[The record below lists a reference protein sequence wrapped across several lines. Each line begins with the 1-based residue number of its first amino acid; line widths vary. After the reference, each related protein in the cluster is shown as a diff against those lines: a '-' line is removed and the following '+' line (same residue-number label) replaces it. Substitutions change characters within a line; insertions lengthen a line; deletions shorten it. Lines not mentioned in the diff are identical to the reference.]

1 MEGRGFAEDPGV
13 EGDPLSTPTHHL
25 TVGVLEWRRR
35 VSAEYRSAALTAQ
48 LLHRC
53 IQLGIDDALLA
64 TAQRIVAD
72 ELEPARISHDVAVA
86 LGGPDEPVPLD
97 PGELQAPDRPE
108 GPFADLVERAVQ
120 GFCLG
125 ETFAVPL
132 FHAMRQGA
140 EGPARAAL
148 DRILRDEAVHRQ
160 FGWDLLD
167 ALLEVDG
174 DGVRAYV
181 TRRLP
186 GWLAGFERAYHPDH
200 PGEDLGPAERAAGLI
215 PLSAYRAAYVEAVE
229 TDIRPRLAR
238 RQITW

>member
-1 MEGRGFAEDPGV
+1 MA
-13 EGDPLSTPTHHL
+13 
-25 TVGVLEWRRR
+25 
-35 VSAEYRSAALTAQ
+35 AEYRSAALTAQ

-53 IQLGIDDALLA
+53 IQLGVDDAHIA
-64 TAQRIVAD
+64 TARRIVDD
-72 ELEPARISHDVAVA
+72 ELEHAKLSHDVAVA
-86 LGGPDEPVPLD
+86 LGGPDEPVPLE
-97 PGELQAPDRPE
+97 PAELESPARPE
-108 GPFADLVERAVQ
+108 GPFADLVERTVQ

-132 FHAMRQGA
+132 FQAMRAGA

-167 ALLEVDG
+167 ALLEVDA

-181 TRRLP
+181 TGRLP

-200 PGEDLGPAERAAGLI
+200 PGEELGPAERAAGLI

-229 TDIRPRLAR
+229 RDVRPRLAR
-238 RQITW
+238 RGIGA